1 MKFKAEE
8 LEDRIF
14 GNSIKDEIIDH
25 RRWSVVHSMVFEHE
39 GRYYRTTYNVPAT
52 ESQEC
57 EPFGYG
63 VTEVEYEEVIPV
75 QRSFTVYIP
84 VEKK

>member
-8 LEDRIF
+8 LEDRIL
-14 GNSIKDEIIDH
+14 GNSIKDEIVEH
-25 RRWSVVHSMVFEHE
+25 RRWSVTHSMVFEHE
-39 GRYYRTTYNVPAT
+39 GRYYRTTYDVPST
-52 ESQEC
+52 EYQDC
-57 EPFGYG
+57 DHFGYQD
-63 VTEVEYEEVIPV
+63 EVECQEVIPV